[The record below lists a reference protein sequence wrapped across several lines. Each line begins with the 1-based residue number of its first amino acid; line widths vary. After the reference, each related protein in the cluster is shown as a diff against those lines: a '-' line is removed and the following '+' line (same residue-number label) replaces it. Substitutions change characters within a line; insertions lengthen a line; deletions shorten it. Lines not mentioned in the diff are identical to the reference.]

1 MYEQGLYEQGDVSV
15 AHTRRRQSRLA
26 LTHNANALDAVCFRP
41 ELAATSYPL
50 RCPQLAPIFES
61 LGHPRG
67 RISSFGGRVVD
78 ILVPGVIALIC
89 ASLALL
95 PESQAVPL
103 PLTERSLAGQL
114 AAILRELLSDTAPRR
129 YTDDFERVR
138 GYMQTLTRLDDEAR

>member
-1 MYEQGLYEQGDVSV
+1 MLS
-15 AHTRRRQSRLA
+15 AFAQSWPPHRIPC
-26 LTHNANALDAVCFRP
+26 AVPSSPRSSF
-41 ELAATSYPL
+41 
-50 RCPQLAPIFES
+50 
-61 LGHPRG
+61 GHPRG